1 MDTQT
6 TETDQQKELSR
17 QWIDRLC
24 SGRGLE
30 GAWRLQLIGQRS
42 RVLGTCDDAGWLTDE
57 AGEYYVGLDGGR
69 LAPTAGTEVAPD
81 GTISAGVRAVR
92 AIDSTRPM
100 RIRRFA
106 KGIPASCV
114 DEAIRHLLAKAPY
127 TGLVFNGTPI
137 DGTYVPTHTW
147 WEREDRDT
155 VDRGKYVDNV
165 YTLFQ
170 DLWDRDRGDADDV
183 SPSGC
188 SCTEET
194 STRYVH
200 DAFSV
205 ESVECRGQGYSVAIQ
220 SAGRNEDGTY
230 DYSVVTRRA
239 LTQVSGPTVLKCD
252 EFETVRETTW
262 RNAYGSPGAWTDQDG
277 NPVAVPPPCSAAPGT
292 MYDVTSRQNDDCTY
306 DVTVRETVSNNVG
319 PSGLRTSATIY
330 QADRE
335 ESSSAED
342 SPPDEVDSASDGVVR
357 TNEHTLRPDGKY
369 DVKRRVQTETPVSSS
384 SKRRSKYLDG
394 TVVETVSRNQT
405 PAYGA
410 SALSRG
416 LRPGESVEVRKTDGD
431 LRDVTVVEVDADPV
445 GEKADDCRDTLY
457 QHDHSETVNQ
467 ASAPSRD
474 HVPAASGGVVT
485 RVRSQ
490 LTDRG
495 TYDVVTDVAAEHPV
509 SGAETRRTRTL
520 DGVVVETTDRSQPK
534 AAGAAALAEGLAV
547 GASVSVR
554 RTDGDLCDITRTS
567 VDADPVG
574 EKADDCRDTLYQ
586 HDHSETVNQASAP
599 SRDHVP
605 AASGGVVTRVRSQ
618 LTDRGTYDV
627 VTDVAAE
634 HPVSGAEVRRTKT
647 LDGVVVET
655 TDRSQP
661 KAAGD
666 AARSESLAVGESVTV
681 RRTDGDLC
689 DITRTA
695 VDAEPVGLKSEEC
708 SDTAF
713 LHQHSTVTNQAAPP
727 SPSEVPPASGGL
739 VGQLQAR
746 LTDRGTYDVM
756 SGTRQEH
763 TVPSAVVRKSR
774 TLDGLLVETTD
785 RSMPE
790 PGGDPEAVGE
800 TVESSVTDGHLFDV
814 KRSVLEDV
822 EEDGD
827 LARKCSLS
835 ALEHR
840 TVTTQRAGKED
851 PGDDMHARAVDTSQ
865 RTWNELDYD
874 LQQTGVW
881 RKTDTEHRLIR
892 HEWDAEVCLELC
904 YSYDVWFRNDTYEEY
919 HDLLARVQAYL
930 ADCVRKWT
938 QENRPPAGYSCNPS
952 IQINDGQLYDGH
964 IAIRAEWAAGSAGMT
979 GETEGIEMAVTF
991 AGTYNVGFKAMGRGI
1006 ETLHKI
1012 LNSYGTTDWSVGEGY
1027 GLRHTASFDW
1037 RPSSGTWTVDIDL
1050 SACAKS
1056 DRLGPVHLHT
1066 DSSLPVLQHTVSDAL
1081 GPAGK
1086 PSLVL

>member
-57 AGEYYVGLDGGR
+57 AGEYYVDLDGNR

-81 GTISAGVRAVR
+81 GTIAEGVSAVR

-106 KGIPASCV
+106 KGIPASCI

-230 DYSVVTRRA
+230 DYSVVTRHA
-239 LTQVSGPTVLKCD
+239 LTQVAGPTVLKCD

-262 RNAYGSPGAWTDQDG
+262 RNAYGSPGAWTDHDG
-277 NPVAVPPPCSAAPGT
+277 NPVAVPPPCSAASGT
-292 MYDVTSRQNDDCTY
+292 LYEVTSRQNDDCTY
-306 DVTVRETVSNNVG
+306 DVTARTTTANNVD
-319 PSGLRTSATIY
+319 PAGLRTSATIY
-330 QADRE
+330 QTDRE
-335 ESSSAED
+335 ASASAEA
-342 SPPDEVDSASDGVVR
+342 SPPDEVDSASGGVVR
-357 TNEHTLRPDGKY
+357 TNEHTLRPDGRY
-369 DVKRRVQTETPVSSS
+369 DVKRRVQTETPVLSS
-384 SKRRSKYLDG
+384 SKRRTKYLDG
-394 TVVETVSRNQT
+394 ASVETVDRNQT
-405 PAYGA
+405 PAYGE
-410 SALSRG
+410 SALGRA

-431 LRDVTVVEVDADPV
+431 LRDVTVVEVDAEPV
-445 GEKADDCRDTLY
+445 GEKASDCRDTLY
-457 QHDHSETVNQ
+457 QHDHSDTVNQ
-467 ASAPSRD
+467 AEAPSAE
-474 HVPAASGGVVT
+474 HVPPASGGVVT

-495 TYDVVTDVAAEHPV
+495 TYDVVTETASEH
-509 SGAETRRTRTL
+509 G
-520 DGVVVETTDRSQPK
+520 
-534 AAGAAALAEGLAV
+534 
-547 GASVSVR
+547 
-554 RTDGDLCDITRTS
+554 
-567 VDADPVG
+567 
-574 EKADDCRDTLYQ
+574 
-586 HDHSETVNQASAP
+586 
-599 SRDHVP
+599 VP
-605 AASGGVVTRVRSQ
+605 A
-618 LTDRGTYDV
+618 
-627 VTDVAAE
+627 
-634 HPVSGAEVRRTKT
+634 AEVRRTKT

-661 KAAGD
+661 KADGEV
-666 AARSESLAVGESVTV
+666 ARSRSLAIGESVTV

-689 DITRTA
+689 DITHVA
-695 VDAEPVGLKSEEC
+695 VDAEPVGLKAEEC
-708 SDTAF
+708 TDTAF
-713 LHQHSTVTNQAAPP
+713 LHQHSETVNQPDAPD
-727 SPSEVPPASGGL
+727 PSEVPPASGG
-739 VGQLQAR
+739 VVNQLQSR
-746 LTDRGTYDVM
+746 ITERGTYDVT
-756 SGTRQEH
+756 SGMRQEH
-763 TVPSAVVRKSR
+763 TVPRAVVRKSR

-790 PGGDPEAVGE
+790 PGADPVSVGE
-800 TVESSVTDGHLFDV
+800 TVESSLTDGRLYDV
-814 KRSVLEDV
+814 RRSGLEDV

-851 PGDDMHARAVDTSQ
+851 PGDGMHARAVDTSQ

-892 HEWDAEVCLELC
+892 HEWDAEVCMELC

-930 ADCVRKWT
+930 ASCVQAWT
-938 QENRPPAGYSCNPS
+938 EAKRPPAGYSCSPS

-964 IAIRAEWAAGSAGMT
+964 ISIRAEWSAGSAGMT
-979 GETEGIEMAVTF
+979 GETEGIEMAVTY
-991 AGTYNVGFKAMGRGI
+991 AGTYNVGFKAMGRGV

-1012 LNSYGTTDWSVGEGY
+1012 LNSYGTTDWSAGDGY

-1037 RPSSGTWTVDIDL
+1037 RPSSNTWTVDINL
-1050 SACAKS
+1050 VACDK
-1056 DRLGPVHLHT
+1056 DRRLGPVHLHT
-1066 DSSLPVLQHTVSDAL
+1066 DESLPVLQHTVSEAL

>member
-6 TETDQQKELSR
+6 ETDAQKELSR

-57 AGEYYVGLDGGR
+57 AGEYYVDLDGNR
-69 LAPTAGTEVAPD
+69 LAPTSGTTVAPD
-81 GTISAGVRAVR
+81 GTISRGVSAVR

-106 KGIPASCV
+106 KGIPSSCI

-170 DLWDRDRGDADDV
+170 DLWDRDRHDADDV
-183 SPSGC
+183 APSGC

-205 ESVECRGQGYSVAIQ
+205 ESVECRGQGYSVSIQ

-230 DYSVVTRRA
+230 DYSVVTRHA
-239 LTQVSGPTVLKCD
+239 LTQAAGPTTLKCD
-252 EFETVRETTW
+252 EFETVRETAW

-277 NPVAVPPPCSAAPGT
+277 APVAAVDACSAPPGT
-292 MYDVTSRQNDDCTY
+292 TYEVTARQNDDCTY
-306 DVTVRETVSNNVG
+306 DVTVRETVANGVD

-330 QADRE
+330 QKDRE
-335 ESSSAED
+335 RSSSAKA
-342 SPPDEVDSASDGVVR
+342 SPPDEVESASGGVVR
-357 TNEHTLRPDGKY
+357 TNEHTLRPDGTY

-384 SKRRSKYLDG
+384 STRRAKYLDG
-394 TVVETVSRNQT
+394 AVVETVDRNQT
-405 PAYGA
+405 PEYGEA
-410 SALSRG
+410 ALSRS
-416 LRPGESVEVRKTDGD
+416 LRPGETVEVRKTDGD

-445 GEKADDCRDTLY
+445 GEKAADCRDTLF

-467 ASAPSRD
+467 PSAPSAE
-474 HVPAASGGVVT
+474 HVPAAAGGVVT

-495 TYDVVTDVAAEHPV
+495 TYDVVTDTATEHPV
-509 SGAETRRTRTL
+509 SAAETRRA
-520 DGVVVETTDRSQPK
+520 K
-534 AAGAAALAEGLAV
+534 
-547 GASVSVR
+547 
-554 RTDGDLCDITRTS
+554 
-567 VDADPVG
+567 
-574 EKADDCRDTLYQ
+574 Y
-586 HDHSETVNQASAP
+586 
-599 SRDHVP
+599 
-605 AASGGVVTRVRSQ
+605 
-618 LTDRGTYDV
+618 
-627 VTDVAAE
+627 
-634 HPVSGAEVRRTKT
+634 

-666 AARSESLAVGESVTV
+666 AARSEPLSVGESVTV

-689 DITRTA
+689 DITRTS
-695 VDAEPVGLKSEEC
+695 VDLEDVGLKAEEC

-713 LHQHSTVTNQAAPP
+713 LHRHSSSSNQSAEPDRT
-727 SPSEVPPASGGL
+727 EVEPASGGR
-739 VGQLQAR
+739 VRQLQYR
-746 LTDRGTYDVM
+746 ITDRGTYDV
-756 SGTRQEH
+756 TDEFRQEH
-763 TVPSAVVRKSR
+763 TVRGAVVRKSR
-774 TLDGLLVETTD
+774 TLDGLTVETTD
-785 RSMPE
+785 RSVPE
-790 PGGDPEAVGE
+790 PGADPESVGE
-800 TVESSVTDGHLFDV
+800 TVETSVTDGNLFDV
-814 KRSVLEDV
+814 KRTVLEDV

-840 TVTTQRAGKED
+840 TVTTQRAGRED
-851 PGDDMHARAVDTSQ
+851 PGDNMHARAVDTSQ

-881 RKTDTEHRLIR
+881 RKTDTEHKLIR
-892 HEWDAEVCLELC
+892 HEWDAEVCMELC
-904 YSYDVWFRNDTYEEY
+904 YSYDVWFRNDTYDEY
-919 HDLLARVQAYL
+919 HALLASVQSYL
-930 ADCVRKWT
+930 ASLVSGWT
-938 QENRPPAGYSCNPS
+938 ADDRAPAAYSCSPS
-952 IQINDGQLYDGH
+952 IQINDGELYDGH
-964 IAIRAEWAAGSAGMT
+964 IAIRATWEPGSAGMT
-979 GETEGIEMAVTF
+979 GDTDGIEEWVTYAGNYNAGASAIGRGKQSLHDF
-991 AGTYNVGFKAMGRGI
+991 LCSTGFSSKALVHKASFGWNHSAGT
-1006 ETLHKI
+1006 
-1012 LNSYGTTDWSVGEGY
+1012 WSA
-1027 GLRHTASFDW
+1027 T
-1037 RPSSGTWTVDIDL
+1037 IDL
-1050 SACAKS
+1050 QSHAY
-1056 DRLGPVHLHT
+1056 
-1066 DSSLPVLQHTVSDAL
+1066 SDAL
-1081 GPAGK
+1081 DGVHLNVNVPGGKLNPATGVPSVPSAGK
-1086 PSLVL
+1086 PVLVQ